1 MTTPTSGSSR
11 ARSNA
16 SDSSNRV
23 VGRKAFRT
31 SGRAIMTLAIP
42 SPSAE
47 QMSLYSFDGCHATIV
62 CTTPITS
69 SRMLQAG
76 ISHIPSPTTPD
87 IRAGALV
94 AVTLPPGQD
103 WAGIVRKVWEAGGAL
118 FPVDHRLPASLAR
131 DLMERAVPTIVVDA
145 DGWHR
150 AGSGRPIGD
159 GVALVVHTSGTG
171 GVPKLVQFDRP
182 AIDAAVASSTLA
194 LEVSPHD
201 RWLCCLPL
209 AHVGGLLVL
218 LRSVLL
224 GAPITVHPRFDAA
237 AVAAEADAAFVSLVP
252 TMLIRL
258 RDADADLSHFRAIL
272 VGGAALP
279 AWLADRAR
287 AEGSNVIETYGLTE
301 SCGGVVYGGRLD
313 ELINTGGE
321 KVWPAEVEA
330 ALQDHPGVAEVAI
343 VGRPDPEWGQRVV
356 AYVVPVDPIA
366 PPSLEA
372 LRDHVALSLPRH
384 TAPRHLVLVPEG
396 LPRTAS
402 GKVRRA
408 ELT

>member
-42 SPSAE
+42 SPTSYL
-47 QMSLYSFDGCHATIV
+47 MSSYSPDRCHCTIGP
-62 CTTPITS
+62 TTPRAST
-69 SRMLQAG
+69 RTFQASL
-76 ISHIPSPTTPD
+76 SHMPSPTTPD
-87 IRAGALV
+87 IRAGDLV

-224 GAPITVHPRFDAA
+224 GAPITVHPRFDGDRCAQQDRPEQHEEPPDVGQGKTA
-237 AVAAEADAAFVSLVP
+237 QPPIVG
-252 TMLIRL
+252 
-258 RDADADLSHFRAIL
+258 RDLQGQGR
-272 VGGAALP
+272 GGHGGI
-279 AWLADRAR
+279 DRR
-287 AEGSNVIETYGLTE
+287 PVE
-301 SCGGVVYGGRLD
+301 LD
-313 ELINTGGE
+313 ELGDAPGAGG
-321 KVWPAEVEA
+321 VDHQSHAVSDRPARA
-330 ALQDHPGVAEVAI
+330 
-343 VGRPDPEWGQRVV
+343 RPMP
-356 AYVVPVDPIA
+356 PIGIDA
-366 PPSLEA
+366 
-372 LRDHVALSLPRH
+372 
-384 TAPRHLVLVPEG
+384 
-396 LPRTAS
+396 
-402 GKVRRA
+402 
-408 ELT
+408 

>member
-1 MTTPTSGSSR
+1 M
-11 ARSNA
+11 
-16 SDSSNRV
+16 
-23 VGRKAFRT
+23 
-31 SGRAIMTLAIP
+31 P
-42 SPSAE
+42 SPA
-47 QMSLYSFDGCHATIV
+47 
-62 CTTPITS
+62 
-69 SRMLQAG
+69 
-76 ISHIPSPTTPD
+76 TPD
-87 IRAGALV
+87 LRADDLV

-103 WAGIVRKVWEAGGAL
+103 WAVILGKVWEAGVAL
-118 FPVDHRLPASLAR
+118 FPVDQRLPTSQAR
-131 DLMERAVPTIVVDA
+131 DLMDRAVPTIIVDA

-150 AGSGRPIGD
+150 PGSGRPVGD

-194 LEVSPHD
+194 LEASPHD

-224 GAPITVHPRFDAA
+224 GAPVTVHPRFDPG
-237 AVAAEADAAFVSLVP
+237 AVAAEADSAFVSLVP
-252 TMLIRL
+252 TMLVRL
-258 RDADADLSHFRAIL
+258 LDADADLSHFRAIL
-272 VGGAALP
+272 VGGAAVP

-287 AEGSNVIETYGLTE
+287 AEGANVIETYGLTE
-301 SCGGVVYGGRLD
+301 SCGGVVYDGRPLPGTEVRIDGDGGIQLRGPTVMRGYLDDAEATARAFTDDGWVRAEDAGWIDGQGRLRVAGRLD
-313 ELINTGGE
+313 DLINTGGE
-321 KVWPAEVEA
+321 RVWPAEVEA
-330 ALQDHPGVAEVAI
+330 VLQEHPAVAEVAI
-343 VGRPDPEWGQRVV
+343 IGRLDPEWGQRVV
-356 AYVVPVDPIA
+356 AYVVPADPTA

-384 TAPRHLVLVPEG
+384 TAPRQLVLVPEG

-408 ELT
+408 ALA

>member
-1 MTTPTSGSSR
+1 MRSPPTS
-11 ARSNA
+11 
-16 SDSSNRV
+16 D
-23 VGRKAFRT
+23 
-31 SGRAIMTLAIP
+31 L
-42 SPSAE
+42 
-47 QMSLYSFDGCHATIV
+47 
-62 CTTPITS
+62 
-69 SRMLQAG
+69 
-76 ISHIPSPTTPD
+76 
-87 IRAGALV
+87 RAGDLV
-94 AVTLPPGQD
+94 AVTLPPGRD
-103 WAGIVRKVWEAGGAL
+103 WAGIVGKAWEAGATL
-118 FPVDHRLPASLAR
+118 FPVDHRLPTSLAR
-131 DLMERAVPTIVVDA
+131 DLMDRAVPTVIVDA

-150 AGSGRPIGD
+150 PGSGRPVGE
-159 GVALVVHTSGTG
+159 GMALVVHTSGTG

-194 LEVSPHD
+194 LEASPHD

-224 GAPITVHPRFDAA
+224 GAPVTIHPRFDLE
-237 AVAAEADAAFVSLVP
+237 AVAAEADSAFVSLVP
-252 TMLIRL
+252 TMLVRL
-258 RDADADLSHFRAIL
+258 LDADAELSHFRAIL
-272 VGGAALP
+272 VGGAAVP

-287 AEGSNVIETYGLTE
+287 AEGANVIETYGLTE
-301 SCGGVVYGGRLD
+301 SCGGVVYDGRPLPGTEVRIDGDGGIQLRGPTVMRGYLDDAEATARVFTDGGWLRAGDAGWIDGEGRLRVIGRLD
-313 ELINTGGE
+313 DLINTGGE

-330 ALQDHPGVAEVAI
+330 VLQGYPGIAEVAI

-356 AYVVPVDPIA
+356 AYVVAADPTT

-384 TAPRHLVLVPEG
+384 SAPRQLVLVPEG

-408 ELT
+408 ALA

>member
-1 MTTPTSGSSR
+1 
-11 ARSNA
+11 
-16 SDSSNRV
+16 
-23 VGRKAFRT
+23 
-31 SGRAIMTLAIP
+31 
-42 SPSAE
+42 
-47 QMSLYSFDGCHATIV
+47 
-62 CTTPITS
+62 
-69 SRMLQAG
+69 ML
-76 ISHIPSPTTPD
+76 SPTTPD
-87 IRAGALV
+87 IRAGDLV

-301 SCGGVVYGGRLD
+301 SCGGVVYDGRPLPGTEVSIDGDGGIQLRGPTLMRGYLDDAEATARAFTEGGWLRAGDAGWIDDQGRLRVVGRLD
-313 ELINTGGE
+313 DLINTGGE

-330 ALQDHPGVAEVAI
+330 ARRGRDRRSARPRVGSARGGVRGPRGPDRPPVPGGAPGSRGPI
-343 VGRPDPEWGQRVV
+343 PPPSHGSSPPRPGPGR
-356 AYVVPVDPIA
+356 IA
-366 PPSLEA
+366 PHRFREGPA
-372 LRDHVALSLPRH
+372 GRTDLSPK
-384 TAPRHLVLVPEG
+384 
-396 LPRTAS
+396 
-402 GKVRRA
+402 GKLG
-408 ELT
+408 E

>member
-1 MTTPTSGSSR
+1 M
-11 ARSNA
+11 
-16 SDSSNRV
+16 
-23 VGRKAFRT
+23 
-31 SGRAIMTLAIP
+31 P
-42 SPSAE
+42 SP
-47 QMSLYSFDGCHATIV
+47 AT
-62 CTTPITS
+62 S
-69 SRMLQAG
+69 DL
-76 ISHIPSPTTPD
+76 
-87 IRAGALV
+87 RAGDLV
-94 AVTLPPGQD
+94 AVTLPPGRD
-103 WAGIVRKVWEAGGAL
+103 WAGVVGKVWEAGAAL
-118 FPVDHRLPASLAR
+118 FPVDHRLPTSLAR
-131 DLMERAVPTIVVDA
+131 DLMARAIPTIIVDA

-150 AGSGRPIGD
+150 PGSGQPVGD
-159 GVALVVHTSGTG
+159 GMALVVHTSGSG

-194 LEVSPHD
+194 LEASPQD

-224 GAPITVHPRFDAA
+224 GAPVSVHRRFDPT
-237 AVAAEADAAFVSLVP
+237 AVAAEADSAFVSLVP
-252 TMLIRL
+252 TMLVRL
-258 RDADADLSHFRAIL
+258 LDAHADLSHFRAIL
-272 VGGAALP
+272 VGGAAVP

-287 AEGSNVIETYGLTE
+287 AEGANVIETYGLTE
-301 SCGGVVYGGRLD
+301 SCGGVVYDGRPLPGTEVRIDGDGGIQLRGPTVMRGYLDDAEATTRAFTDGGWLRAGDAGWIDGEGRLRVAGRLD
-313 ELINTGGE
+313 DLINTGGE

-330 ALQDHPGVAEVAI
+330 VLQDHPGVAEVAI

-356 AYVVPVDPIA
+356 AYVVPADPTA

-402 GKVRRA
+402 GKVRRT

>member
-1 MTTPTSGSSR
+1 M
-11 ARSNA
+11 
-16 SDSSNRV
+16 
-23 VGRKAFRT
+23 
-31 SGRAIMTLAIP
+31 P
-42 SPSAE
+42 SPA
-47 QMSLYSFDGCHATIV
+47 
-62 CTTPITS
+62 
-69 SRMLQAG
+69 
-76 ISHIPSPTTPD
+76 TPD
-87 IRAGALV
+87 LRADDLV

-103 WAGIVRKVWEAGGAL
+103 WAVILGKVWEAGVAL
-118 FPVDHRLPASLAR
+118 FPVDQRLPTSQAR
-131 DLMERAVPTIVVDA
+131 DLMDRAVPTIIVDA

-150 AGSGRPIGD
+150 PGSGRPVGD

-194 LEVSPHD
+194 LEASPHD

-224 GAPITVHPRFDAA
+224 GAPVTVHPRFDPG
-237 AVAAEADAAFVSLVP
+237 AVAAEADSAFVSLVP
-252 TMLIRL
+252 TMLVRL
-258 RDADADLSHFRAIL
+258 LDADADLSHFRAIL
-272 VGGAALP
+272 VGGAAVP

-287 AEGSNVIETYGLTE
+287 AEGANVIETYGLTE
-301 SCGGVVYGGRLD
+301 SCGGVVYDGRPLPGTEVRIDGDGGIQLRGPTVMRGYLDDAEATARAFTGDGWLRAEDAGWIDGQGRLRVAGRLD
-313 ELINTGGE
+313 DLINTGGE
-321 KVWPAEVEA
+321 RVWPAEVEA
-330 ALQDHPGVAEVAI
+330 VLQEHPAVAEVAI
-343 VGRPDPEWGQRVV
+343 IGRLDPEWGQRVV
-356 AYVVPVDPIA
+356 AYVVPADPTA

-384 TAPRHLVLVPEG
+384 TAPRQLVLVPEG

-408 ELT
+408 ALA

>member
-1 MTTPTSGSSR
+1 M
-11 ARSNA
+11 
-16 SDSSNRV
+16 
-23 VGRKAFRT
+23 
-31 SGRAIMTLAIP
+31 P
-42 SPSAE
+42 SP
-47 QMSLYSFDGCHATIV
+47 ATQD
-62 CTTPITS
+62 
-69 SRMLQAG
+69 L
-76 ISHIPSPTTPD
+76 
-87 IRAGALV
+87 RAGDLV
-94 AVTLPPGQD
+94 AVALPPGQD
-103 WAGIVRKVWEAGGAL
+103 WAGILGKVWEAGAAL
-118 FPVDHRLPASLAR
+118 FPVDRRLPPSQAR
-131 DLMERAVPTIVVDA
+131 DLMNRAVPTVVVDA

-150 AGSGRPIGD
+150 PGSGRPVGD

-171 GVPKLVQFDRP
+171 GVPKLVLFDRP

-194 LEVSPHD
+194 LEASPHD

-224 GAPITVHPRFDAA
+224 GAPVTVHPRFDPGAIA
-237 AVAAEADAAFVSLVP
+237 GEADSAFVSLVP
-252 TMLIRL
+252 TMLVRL
-258 RDADADLSHFRAIL
+258 LEAEADLSHFRAIL
-272 VGGAALP
+272 VGGAAVP

-287 AEGSNVIETYGLTE
+287 AEGANVIETYGLTE
-301 SCGGVVYGGRLD
+301 SCGGVVYDGRPLPGTEVRIDREGGIQLRGPTVMRGYLDDPKATARAFIDGGWLRAEDAGWIDGQGRLRVAGRLD
-313 ELINTGGE
+313 DLINTGGE

-330 ALQDHPGVAEVAI
+330 VLHDHPGIADVAI

-356 AYVVPVDPIA
+356 AYLVPADPTA

-384 TAPRHLVLVPEG
+384 MAPRQLILVPEG

-408 ELT
+408 ALA

>member
-1 MTTPTSGSSR
+1 M
-11 ARSNA
+11 
-16 SDSSNRV
+16 
-23 VGRKAFRT
+23 
-31 SGRAIMTLAIP
+31 
-42 SPSAE
+42 
-47 QMSLYSFDGCHATIV
+47 
-62 CTTPITS
+62 
-69 SRMLQAG
+69 
-76 ISHIPSPTTPD
+76 PSPTTPD
-87 IRAGALV
+87 PRPGDLV
-94 AVTLPPGQD
+94 AVTLPPGRD
-103 WAGIVRKVWEAGGAL
+103 WAGILGKLWEVGAAM
-118 FPVDHRLPASLAR
+118 FPVDHRFPTSLSR
-131 DLMERAVPTIVVDA
+131 ELMDRAAPTIIVDA

-150 AGSGRPIGD
+150 PGSGRPVGD

-194 LEVSPHD
+194 LEASPHD

-224 GAPITVHPRFDAA
+224 GAPVTVHPRFDPR
-237 AVAAEADAAFVSLVP
+237 AVAAEADSAFVSLVP
-252 TMLIRL
+252 TMVVRL
-258 RDADADLSHFRAIL
+258 LDAGADLSRFRAIL
-272 VGGAALP
+272 VGGAAVP

-287 AEGSNVIETYGLTE
+287 AEGANVIETYGLTE
-301 SCGGVVYGGRLD
+301 SCGGVVYDGRPLPGTEVRIDGDGGIQLRGPTVMRGYLDDPEATARAFTDGGWLRAEDAGWIDGQGRLRVAGRLD
-313 ELINTGGE
+313 DLINTGGE

-330 ALQDHPGVAEVAI
+330 VLHDHPGIADVAI

-356 AYVVPVDPIA
+356 AYLVPADPTA

-372 LRDHVALSLPRH
+372 LRDHVAQSLPRH
-384 TAPRHLVLVPEG
+384 MAPRQLILVPEG

-408 ELT
+408 ALA

>member
-1 MTTPTSGSSR
+1 
-11 ARSNA
+11 
-16 SDSSNRV
+16 
-23 VGRKAFRT
+23 
-31 SGRAIMTLAIP
+31 
-42 SPSAE
+42 
-47 QMSLYSFDGCHATIV
+47 
-62 CTTPITS
+62 
-69 SRMLQAG
+69 
-76 ISHIPSPTTPD
+76 
-87 IRAGALV
+87 
-94 AVTLPPGQD
+94 
-103 WAGIVRKVWEAGGAL
+103 
-118 FPVDHRLPASLAR
+118 
-131 DLMERAVPTIVVDA
+131 
-145 DGWHR
+145 
-150 AGSGRPIGD
+150 
-159 GVALVVHTSGTG
+159 
-171 GVPKLVQFDRP
+171 
-182 AIDAAVASSTLA
+182 VASSTLA
-194 LEVSPHD
+194 LEASPHD

-224 GAPITVHPRFDAA
+224 GAPITVHPRFDPA

-272 VGGAALP
+272 VGGAAVP

-287 AEGSNVIETYGLTE
+287 AEGANVIETYGLTE
-301 SCGGVVYGGRLD
+301 SCGGVVYDGRPLPGTEVRIDGDGGIQLRGPTLMRGYLDDAEATARAFTDGGWLRAGDAGWIDDQGRLRVVGRLD
-313 ELINTGGE
+313 DLINTGGE

-330 ALQDHPGVAEVAI
+330 VLQDHPGVAEVAI

-356 AYVVPVDPIA
+356 AYVVPADPTA

-402 GKVRRA
+402 GKVRRT